1 MLMLSD
7 DADERTVVEPAV
19 PVEETTETCEI
30 EPVTAAQSTPE
41 DLDSLRRVISAKPWD
56 FRIPS
61 SGLIW
66 WVQSAHSGDCRG
78 DSHDSPRM

>member
-61 SGLIW
+61 SCKRIDLVGSERSFGRL
-66 WVQSAHSGDCRG
+66 SR
-78 DSHDSPRM
+78 R